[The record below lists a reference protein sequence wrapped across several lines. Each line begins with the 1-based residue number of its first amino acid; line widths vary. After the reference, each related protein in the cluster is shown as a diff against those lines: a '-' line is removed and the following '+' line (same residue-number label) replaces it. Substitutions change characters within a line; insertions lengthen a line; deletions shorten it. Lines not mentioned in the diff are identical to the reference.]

1 MIWVLLKEEVRV
13 FQHGLEDPFGHG
25 ETVDLPPAQGLQQG
39 MIVQPV
45 VEEDALDGYVRC
57 QRPLDDGRAFEQAF
71 VRATAAG
78 GRGERPGL
86 HDAVVF
92 DRGDGLNLGHGWVPV
107 GLRERMGTSIP
118 YSGLVGKGRGGVLG
132 FGVVGGVRDR
142 C

>member
-71 VRATAAG
+71 VRAT
-78 GRGERPGL
+78 
-86 HDAVVF
+86 
-92 DRGDGLNLGHGWVPV
+92 
-107 GLRERMGTSIP
+107 RMGTSIP